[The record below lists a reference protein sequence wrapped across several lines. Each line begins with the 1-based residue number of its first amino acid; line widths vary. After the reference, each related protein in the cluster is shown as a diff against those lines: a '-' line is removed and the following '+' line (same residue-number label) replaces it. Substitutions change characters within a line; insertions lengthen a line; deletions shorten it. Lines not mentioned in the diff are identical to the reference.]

1 MKEIEEVFDEE
12 KGKVDV
18 AKVVLMLENN
28 FFEENGNESAVIGE
42 KINIVANEKIIEV
55 KKMLKRMQMIS

>member
-1 MKEIEEVFDEE
+1 MKEIVEVFDEE

-55 KKMLKRMQMIS
+55 KKC